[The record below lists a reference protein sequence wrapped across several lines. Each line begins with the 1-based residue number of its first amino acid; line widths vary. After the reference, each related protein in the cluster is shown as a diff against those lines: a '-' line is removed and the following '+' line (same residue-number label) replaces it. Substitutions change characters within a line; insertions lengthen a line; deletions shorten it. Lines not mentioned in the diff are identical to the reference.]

1 MPRRDWR
8 TVELA
13 EVAKVSSAYLRRLL
27 IDGKLKGEKR
37 GRDWFIEDED
47 AREWLAA
54 RGIEL
59 PEETSSDD
67 D

>member
-1 MPRRDWR
+1 MAYRDWT

-13 EVAKVSSAYLRRLL
+13 EVAKVSSAYIRKIL
-27 IDGKLKGEKR
+27 ISGKLKGVKR

-59 PEETSSDD
+59 PEETSSEDD
-67 D
+67 